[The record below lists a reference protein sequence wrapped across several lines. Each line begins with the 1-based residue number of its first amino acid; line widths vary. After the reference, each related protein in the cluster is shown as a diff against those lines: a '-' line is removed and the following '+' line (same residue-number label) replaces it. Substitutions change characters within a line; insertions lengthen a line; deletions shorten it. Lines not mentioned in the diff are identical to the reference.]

1 MFGFTAFSQAPFSS
15 SGAGNIW
22 GDSVNE
28 SIIAETDSESLV
40 ATFITAVSEALTV
53 ADSSAFTWNL
63 FDTENLNAADS
74 STVVGSFAGSVL
86 ESYSIVDLPSAIAS
100 FISLI
105 SESSSVADSPAFT
118 WNLRITEASTVTDV
132 NVVLATFA
140 YAVIEAISPVDI
152 DIANNVAS
160 PQTVFE
166 AITAADLETGL
177 PTFAAPI
184 SEAITVGSA
193 IIGGYSVAISET
205 ITVNDTKVVLAA
217 FRPVISESV
226 SLADKP
232 TVIAAFV
239 TTQTESFII
248 ASSQPSSGWIKI
260 NDGQTPNWGNINDS
274 QTPNWTIIF
283 NNQ

>member
-1 MFGFTAFSQAPFSS
+1 MFGINAFSQAPFAAGPYRNVY
-15 SGAGNIW
+15 GAGIT
-22 GDSVNE
+22 E
-28 SIIAETDSESLV
+28 SIISETDSEALV

-74 STVVGSFAGSVL
+74 QLGIGNFAGSIL
-86 ESYSIVDLPSAIAS
+86 ESYAIADIPAAIAS

-166 AITAADLETGL
+166 AITAAYLETGL

-239 TTQTESFII
+239 TTQTENFII